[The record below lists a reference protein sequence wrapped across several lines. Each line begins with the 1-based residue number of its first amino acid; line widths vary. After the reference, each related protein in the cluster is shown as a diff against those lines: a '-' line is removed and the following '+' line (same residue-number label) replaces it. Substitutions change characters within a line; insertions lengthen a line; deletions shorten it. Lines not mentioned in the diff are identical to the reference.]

1 MVKINTDGISRF
13 NINENS
19 LRQVKKSSVKIV
31 LDEMR
36 KFKISENSLRW
47 DMKRIETSKDS
58 IR

>member
-1 MVKINTDGISRF
+1 MIKINTDGISRF
-13 NINENS
+13 NTNENS

-47 DMKRIETSKDS
+47 DKKRIRQVK
-58 IR
+58 IV

>member
-1 MVKINTDGISRF
+1 MIKINTDGIGRF

-36 KFKISENSLRW
+36 KFKISENCLRW
-47 DMKRIETSKDS
+47 D
-58 IR
+58 